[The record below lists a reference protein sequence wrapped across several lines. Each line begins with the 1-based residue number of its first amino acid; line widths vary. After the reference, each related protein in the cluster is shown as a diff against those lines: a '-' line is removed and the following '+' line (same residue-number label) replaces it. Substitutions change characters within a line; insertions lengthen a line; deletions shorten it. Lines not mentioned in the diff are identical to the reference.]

1 MNKTGYSYLSDLSE
15 ATRVLGRGGVIL
27 YPTDTVWGVGCDAC
41 DEAAVAAVYRLK
53 QRADSKALIVLV
65 ADGEMLSRHIGVEVP
80 QAVADFMAAHP
91 GRPVTVVYPHGHGV
105 APNLLAEDGSVGIRL
120 VSSGFAHDLCR
131 SFGRPIVSTSANIS
145 GEPPART
152 FGEISPEVVSA
163 ADYVCTTGRDQAPGR
178 PSMVIKLGED
188 GTITILRD

>member
-1 MNKTGYSYLSDLSE
+1 MSDVSE
-15 ATRVLGRGGVIL
+15 AIRVLGRGGVIL

-53 QRADSKALIVLV
+53 RRADSKALILLV
-65 ADGEMLSRHIGVEVP
+65 ADTEMLSRHIGVEVP
-80 QAVADFMAAHP
+80 SAVADFMAAHS
-91 GRPVTVVYPHGHGV
+91 GRPVTVVYPKGHGV

-120 VSSGFAHDLCR
+120 VSEGFAHELCR

-145 GEPPART
+145 GEPSAST

-163 ADYVCTTGRDQAPGR
+163 VDYVCTTGRDQAPGR
-178 PSMVIKLGED
+178 PSMVVKLADD
-188 GTITILRD
+188 GTLTILRE